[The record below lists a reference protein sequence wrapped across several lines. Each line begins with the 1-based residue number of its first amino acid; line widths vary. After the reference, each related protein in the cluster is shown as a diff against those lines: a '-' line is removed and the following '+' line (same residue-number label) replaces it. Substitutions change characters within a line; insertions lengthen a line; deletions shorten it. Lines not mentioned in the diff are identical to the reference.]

1 MKYRLISQI
10 LGIGLIIFSL
20 FQLLPIVIALIYQE
34 ESTVSFANSFLI
46 TLVSGL
52 FLVAVNFNKE
62 YEDLKIRDGFLLTVL
77 LWFTYS
83 IFASLPFFFENSS
96 NITIVNAYF
105 EAVSGLTT
113 TGASIFSNLDTQLKS
128 ILFYRAM
135 LQWLGGLGIIVLAL
149 ALFPLLGIGGMQLYR
164 GETQGSVSGTK
175 LRPKMAETGK
185 SLWVVYLI
193 LTVSCCFSYFFS
205 GMGFFDAVTHSF
217 TLSLIHI

>member
-46 TLVSGL
+46 TFVSGL

-105 EAVSGLTT
+105 EAV
-113 TGASIFSNLDTQLKS
+113 
-128 ILFYRAM
+128 
-135 LQWLGGLGIIVLAL
+135 
-149 ALFPLLGIGGMQLYR
+149 
-164 GETQGSVSGTK
+164 
-175 LRPKMAETGK
+175 
-185 SLWVVYLI
+185 
-193 LTVSCCFSYFFS
+193 
-205 GMGFFDAVTHSF
+205 
-217 TLSLIHI
+217 

>member
-46 TLVSGL
+46 TFVSGL

-83 IFASLPFFFENSS
+83 IFASLPFFLGNSS
-96 NITIVNAYF
+96 NLTIVNAYF

-113 TGASIFSNLDTQLKS
+113 TGASIFSDLDTQLKS

-185 SLWVVYLI
+185 SLWQVYLL
-193 LTVSCCFSYFFS
+193 LTFTCFFCYFFS
-205 GMGFFDAVTHSF
+205 GMGLFDAITHSF
-217 TLSLIHI
+217 TTAAIG

>member
-128 ILFYRAM
+128 ILFY
-135 LQWLGGLGIIVLAL
+135 
-149 ALFPLLGIGGMQLYR
+149 
-164 GETQGSVSGTK
+164 
-175 LRPKMAETGK
+175 
-185 SLWVVYLI
+185 
-193 LTVSCCFSYFFS
+193 
-205 GMGFFDAVTHSF
+205 
-217 TLSLIHI
+217 LSLIHI